1 MKKLAKS
8 FLFLASL
15 NTSYQMQA
23 QGCSDAGFCTLN
35 NFKPATTAVV
45 FDSLLTQTTN
55 YSNQIKVGA
64 SVGKADMNII
74 AIGFYLEYNRQLN
87 NQLSVD
93 AKVTGL
99 SQNGQNISTTGIS
112 DAYLNL
118 NYRPITNLGFTGGL
132 KIPFSQGNN
141 KINAV
146 SLPMDYQ
153 YSLGT
158 YDILFGVS
166 YTIKKFQLVAALQQ
180 PITQNQN
187 GYLAEIHLPGSIYGG
202 YTSTN
207 KFKRAGDV
215 LLRGSYPFK
224 IGEKFTIS
232 PSVLGIYHLTQDKF
246 TDINGVQQSITGS
259 EGFTLNGVVFIDYAL
274 NEKSALQLN
283 IGTPFIIRK
292 VRPDGLTRAFVL
304 TLEYKH
310 KF

>member
-1 MKKLAKS
+1 MKKLAKAFI
-8 FLFLASL
+8 FLTSL

-35 NFKPATTAVV
+35 NFKPAVTATTS
-45 FDSLLTQTTN
+45 DSSAAQTTS
-55 YSNQIKVGA
+55 YFNQIKIGA
-64 SVGKADMNII
+64 SVGKADMNIT
-74 AIGFYLEYNRQLN
+74 AIGFYLEYNRQFN
-87 NQLSVD
+87 DKLSADV
-93 AKVTGL
+93 KITGL

-132 KIPFSQGNN
+132 KLPFTQGNY
-141 KINAV
+141 KINSF

-153 YSLGT
+153 SSLGT
-158 YDILFGVS
+158 FDILFGIS
-166 YTIKKFQLVAALQQ
+166 YTVKKFQLVAALQQ
-180 PITQNQN
+180 PITQNKN
-187 GYLAEIHLPGSIYGG
+187 SYLAEIHPPGSAYSGF
-202 YTSTN
+202 TTTN
-207 KFKRAGDV
+207 KFKRTGDV

-232 PSVLGIYHLTQDKF
+232 PSILGIYHLTQDKF
-246 TDINGVQQSITGS
+246 TDMNGVQQPITGS

-274 NEKSALQLN
+274 NERSALQLN
-283 IGTPFIIRK
+283 AGTPFIIRK